1 MNAFSDINEI
11 LLAFFDSLP
20 WPVLVVDERGVIT
33 FVNQELRATGGPPPD
48 GRHLSTAFPDC
59 FASLHGEVPW
69 LTPQE
74 SMVTREDQG
83 VRVNER
89 IWLRRLP
96 TGACLFF
103 TRQPESAAA
112 DPCAG
117 DAQLARLASLGF
129 MVAGVCHE
137 VANPLTAINSTVQ
150 LLRSNPDCPPV
161 LLEKGLANI
170 ATNVQRVLNITRKLN
185 DFSRAGDDAR
195 TLLNLRAM
203 VDDALALISRDE
215 LMRGIDVECS
225 LDAAIRVHADPG
237 QLEQVFCNVFV
248 NAAQA
253 MNGRGRLFITQ
264 SWPDTGSVEIAI
276 RDTGPGIAAHD
287 LPRLFE
293 PFFTTKRA
301 GHGTGLGLAI
311 SNEII
316 IAHGGSMRAANDGQG
331 GACFHVRLPAA
342 LQ

>member
-1 MNAFSDINEI
+1 MNAFSDVTEI
-11 LLAFFDSLP
+11 LMAFFDGLP
-20 WPVLVVDERGVIT
+20 WPVLMLDERGVVT
-33 FVNQELRATGGPPPD
+33 FGNQELRAMRGDSAGGQ
-48 GRHLSTAFPDC
+48 HLSAVFPAC
-59 FASLHGEVPW
+59 FAALQGDVPW

-74 SMVTREDQG
+74 IILTRQDCGAAVQ
-83 VRVNER
+83 ER
-89 IWLRRLP
+89 YWLRRLP
-96 TGACLFF
+96 TGACLFI
-103 TRQPESAAA
+103 TRQVQAA
-112 DPCAG
+112 DANLG

-150 LLRSNPDCPPV
+150 LLRANPACPPV

-185 DFSRAGDDAR
+185 DFSRAGDDAQV
-195 TLLNLRAM
+195 LLDLRAT
-203 VDDALALISRDE
+203 VDDALALASQDN
-215 LMRGIDVECS
+215 LMRGVAVECA
-225 LDAAIRVHADPG
+225 LDAAAHVRAEPG
-237 QLEQVFCNVFV
+237 QLEQVFCNVFI

-253 MNGRGRLFITQ
+253 MQGRGRLFI
-264 SWPDTGSVEIAI
+264 SASRPDPHSIEVAV
-276 RDTGPGIAAHD
+276 RDTGPGIAIHD

-316 IAHGGSMRAANDGQG
+316 IAHGGSMRAANAGQG
-331 GACFHVRLPAA
+331 GACFYVRLPAA
-342 LQ
+342 SA